1 MSTPSLSRGSPGA
14 RDAPGAI
21 LSARWLPVVALAVA
35 IHAALLFSLRLPIG
49 GGPAAAVVRSV
60 TVRFVTPQVK
70 ASKSMVSAASLM
82 EAEVASNPD
91 ELTPSPSAINAPSH
105 TPLASFSGSGR
116 ATRAAV
122 EPAQATSMPAARSQA
137 EPGLPPAPAYLSGG
151 RLDPG
156 PRPLQDVE
164 PAFPDEAGQQHGIV
178 VLRLL
183 INESGVVDQ
192 AEVVRSAPKG
202 LFEKSALEA
211 FVAAKFSPGMLMGLP
226 VKSQVTI
233 EVEFAPFNRGANVT
247 DRTY

>member
-1 MSTPSLSRGSPGA
+1 MPRLSISAPGTHAVPGA
-14 RDAPGAI
+14 T
-21 LSARWLPVVALAVA
+21 LSARCLPFVALAVA
-35 IHAALLFSLRLPIG
+35 VHAALLFSLRLPIG
-49 GGPAAAVVRSV
+49 GGSAVSVVQSV
-60 TVRFVTPQVK
+60 TVRFVRPQV
-70 ASKSMVSAASLM
+70 AVSKSMFSAASPM
-82 EAEVASNPD
+82 EPEVALNPE
-91 ELTPSPSAINAPSH
+91 ELTPSLPVITAPSQV
-105 TPLASFSGSGR
+105 PLASTSGSGR
-116 ATRAAV
+116 AARTAV
-122 EPAQATSMPAARSQA
+122 EPAPETSMPAARSQA

-164 PAFPDEAGQQHGIV
+164 PAFPDEAGLQHGIV

-183 INESGVVDQ
+183 INEIGVVDQ
-192 AEVVRSAPKG
+192 AAVVRSVPKG

-211 FVAAKFSPGMLMGLP
+211 FAAARFSPGMLLGLP

>member
-1 MSTPSLSRGSPGA
+1 MPRLSFSAPDTHAVPGA
-14 RDAPGAI
+14 T
-21 LSARWLPVVALAVA
+21 LSARCLLFVALAVA
-35 IHAALLFSLRLPIG
+35 VHAALLFSLRLPTG
-49 GGPAAAVVRSV
+49 GGSTVSVVQSV
-60 TVRFVTPQVK
+60 TVRFVMPQVAVSK
-70 ASKSMVSAASLM
+70 LMLSASSTM
-82 EAEVASNPD
+82 EPEVASKPE
-91 ELTPSPSAINAPSH
+91 ELPPTLPAIKAPSQV
-105 TPLASFSGSGR
+105 PLASASGSGR
-116 ATRAAV
+116 SAHIAV
-122 EPAQATSMPAARSQA
+122 EPTPAISMPVARSQA

-164 PAFPDEAGQQHGIV
+164 PTFPDEAGMQQGIV

-183 INESGVVDQ
+183 INEFGVVDQ
-192 AEVVRSAPKG
+192 AAVVRSVPMG

-211 FVAAKFSPGMLMGLP
+211 FAAARFSPGMLLGLP

>member
-1 MSTPSLSRGSPGA
+1 MPS
-14 RDAPGAI
+14 
-21 LSARWLPVVALAVA
+21 
-35 IHAALLFSLRLPIG
+35 
-49 GGPAAAVVRSV
+49 
-60 TVRFVTPQVK
+60 
-70 ASKSMVSAASLM
+70 
-82 EAEVASNPD
+82 
-91 ELTPSPSAINAPSH
+91 
-105 TPLASFSGSGR
+105 
-116 ATRAAV
+116 
-122 EPAQATSMPAARSQA
+122 ARSQA
-137 EPGLPPAPAYLSGG
+137 EPGLPLAPAYLSGG

-192 AEVVRSAPKG
+192 VAVVRSAPKG
-202 LFEKSALEA
+202 LFEQSALEA
-211 FVAAKFSPGMLMGLP
+211 FAAARFSPGMLLGFP

>member
-1 MSTPSLSRGSPGA
+1 M
-14 RDAPGAI
+14 
-21 LSARWLPVVALAVA
+21 
-35 IHAALLFSLRLPIG
+35 
-49 GGPAAAVVRSV
+49 
-60 TVRFVTPQVK
+60 RFVTPQV
-70 ASKSMVSAASLM
+70 AVSKSMVSAALPM
-82 EAEVASNPD
+82 EPEVASNPE
-91 ELTPSPSAINAPSH
+91 ELTPSLSVIKVPSQV
-105 TPLASFSGSGR
+105 PLASASGSGR
-116 ATRAAV
+116 TARTAV
-122 EPAQATSMPAARSQA
+122 EPAPAASMPAARSQA

-183 INESGVVDQ
+183 INEFGVVDQ
-192 AEVVRSAPKG
+192 AAVVRSVPKG

-211 FVAAKFSPGMLMGLP
+211 FTAARFSPGMVLGLP